1 MSRVRFGI
9 YFDYYLDFAKL
20 KLRVLEA
27 EALGYHSVWIMDHL
41 IWKGNQLPFNEK
53 GSVLESW
60 TTLSALASLT
70 RKIRLGTLVLC
81 NSYRNPTLL
90 AKMASTLDNIS
101 NGRLELGMGAGWHKE
116 EYVAYGFPFPEAKHR
131 IMQLREAVIIIKK
144 IWTEKKPS
152 FQGRYYNIK
161 GAICEPKPLQKPH
174 PPLWI
179 GGAGEKL
186 MLKVVAELA
195 DGYNV
200 GVSPQDFGRKMRIL
214 KKYCKRV
221 NRDFNAIQKSWVGE
235 VIVDEDEDTLARKIE
250 ASKPKQTPLEEY
262 LKSTIVGSPEKCV
275 EKVSQYVRE
284 GATLFILLFRKYK
297 EDTRLFMKKVA
308 PKVGRVS

>member
-1 MSRVRFGI
+1 MFRVRFGI

-60 TTLSALASLT
+60 TTLSALVSLT
-70 RKIRLGTLVLC
+70 RKIRLGPLVLC

-116 EYVAYGFPFPEAKHR
+116 EYVAYGFPFPEVKHR

-144 IWTEKKPS
+144 MWTEKKPS

-161 GAICEPKPLQKPH
+161 GAILMDDQ
-174 PPLWI
+174 LLI
-179 GGAGEKL
+179 YYGGADT
-186 MLKVVAELA
+186 VVCVATYDLSELILSSSGLPKIGA
-195 DGYNV
+195 RG
-200 GVSPQDFGRKMRIL
+200 FG
-214 KKYCKRV
+214 
-221 NRDFNAIQKSWVGE
+221 S
-235 VIVDEDEDTLARKIE
+235 LAR
-250 ASKPKQTPLEEY
+250 
-262 LKSTIVGSPEKCV
+262 
-275 EKVSQYVRE
+275 
-284 GATLFILLFRKYK
+284 
-297 EDTRLFMKKVA
+297 
-308 PKVGRVS
+308 

>member
-1 MSRVRFGI
+1 MSRLKFGI
-9 YFDYYLDFAKL
+9 YFDYYLDFPKL
-20 KLRVLEA
+20 KLHVLEA
-27 EALGYHSVWIMDHL
+27 EALGYHSAWMMDHL
-41 IWKGNQLPFNEK
+41 IWKGHQLPFNEK

-70 RKIRLGTLVLC
+70 QKIRLGALVLC
-81 NSYRNPTLL
+81 NSYRNPALL

-116 EYVAYGFPFPEAKHR
+116 EYVAYGFPFPGVKDR
-131 IMQLREAVIIIKK
+131 IMRLREAITIIKK
-144 IWTEKKPS
+144 MWTEKKPS
-152 FQGRYYNIK
+152 FQGKYYNIK

-186 MLKVVAELA
+186 TLKVVAELA

-200 GVSPQDFGRKMRIL
+200 GASPQDFARKMRIL
-214 KKYCKRV
+214 KKHCKRV

-235 VIVDEDEDTLARKIE
+235 VIIDKDDEALARKIE
-250 ASKPKQTPLEEY
+250 VLKPKRTPLEEY
-262 LKSTIVGSPEKCV
+262 LKSTIVGSPEKCL
-275 EKVSQYVRE
+275 EKVSRYVRE
-284 GATLFILLFRKYK
+284 GATLFILLFRKYR
-297 EDTRLFMKKVA
+297 EDKRLFMEKVV

>member
-1 MSRVRFGI
+1 MSRVKFGI

-116 EYVAYGFPFPEAKHR
+116 EYVAYGFPFSEAKRR

-144 IWTEKKPS
+144 MWTEKKPS
-152 FQGRYYNIK
+152 FQGKYYSIK

-250 ASKPKQTPLEEY
+250 ASKPIQTPLEEY
-262 LKSTIVGSPEKCV
+262 LKSTIVGSPEKCA
-275 EKVSQYVRE
+275 EKGSQYVRE

>member
-1 MSRVRFGI
+1 
-9 YFDYYLDFAKL
+9 
-20 KLRVLEA
+20 
-27 EALGYHSVWIMDHL
+27 
-41 IWKGNQLPFNEK
+41 
-53 GSVLESW
+53 
-60 TTLSALASLT
+60 
-70 RKIRLGTLVLC
+70 
-81 NSYRNPTLL
+81 
-90 AKMASTLDNIS
+90 
-101 NGRLELGMGAGWHKE
+101 
-116 EYVAYGFPFPEAKHR
+116 
-131 IMQLREAVIIIKK
+131 
-144 IWTEKKPS
+144 
-152 FQGRYYNIK
+152 
-161 GAICEPKPLQKPH
+161 
-174 PPLWI
+174 
-179 GGAGEKL
+179 
-186 MLKVVAELA
+186 
-195 DGYNV
+195 
-200 GVSPQDFGRKMRIL
+200 MRIL

>member
-60 TTLSALASLT
+60 TILSALASLT

-116 EYVAYGFPFPEAKHR
+116 EYVAYGFPFPEVKHR
-131 IMQLREAVIIIKK
+131 IMQLREALIIIKK
-144 IWTEKKPS
+144 MWAEKKPS

-250 ASKPKQTPLEEY
+250 ALKPKQTSLEEY